1 MKSLHKLLAD
11 RLKRHFGDEGAIPPE
26 LRGLFAEIDAI
37 YRGMSEEKERL
48 VRSLAASSRELIQ
61 ATEEM
66 RAEKE
71 LLTVTLH
78 SIGEGVITTDTDG
91 NITLIN
97 RVAQELTGW
106 SQRDAMRES
115 IDHVFHVVDEHS
127 GRTYEG
133 PMAEIMSQGGT
144 MIKKETGVLV
154 SRDSTR
160 RDVSHSVAPIRNSLS
175 KVIGLV
181 VIFRDITEARKLEE
195 ERLRA
200 SRLESVGLL
209 AGGIAH
215 DFNNILTILLGNLS
229 LTLTQLS
236 DHPEAAE
243 LVEEGLRAGSRA
255 VDLTRQLLTFSKG
268 GTPIK
273 TTASVGDLVR
283 ESAIF
288 ALRGSNVRC
297 ELRIAP
303 DLFPVEIDK
312 GQIHQVVNNLVINAD
327 QAMPDGGKLLIGA
340 ENLVSWEENG
350 MILPAPRNVKVFIRD
365 QGVGI
370 PEEALDRIFD
380 PYFTTKRRGTGL
392 GLATSYSI
400 IKKHGGLLT
409 VDSKKGEGTTFYIYL
424 PASDRPLPLDE
435 GGPKVPIEGRR
446 GHLLIMDDE
455 EPILALVSKML
466 SHLGYQVD
474 LARDGGEALD
484 LYRRAKEADNPYDV
498 VILDLTIP
506 GGMGGCEAALRVL
519 EVDPQAAVIASS
531 GYSND
536 PVMSSYDEYGFRAV
550 LTKPYDLEQLQKVLI
565 DVMADS
571 WAMKE
576 AAP

>member
-1 MKSLHKLLAD
+1 MKSLHQLLAD
-11 RLKRHFGDEGAIPPE
+11 QLERHFGGADSAPGE
-26 LRGLFAEIDAI
+26 LEPWIREIDAA
-37 YRGMSEEKERL
+37 YRAVEGEKQELERSLEAKAAEL
-48 VRSLAASSRELIQ
+48 VR
-61 ATEEM
+61 ATDEM

-78 SIGEGVITTDTDG
+78 SIGEGVITTDTEG
-91 NITLIN
+91 QITLIN

-106 SQRDAMRES
+106 PQKDAVGQP
-115 IDHVFHVVDEHS
+115 IDHVFYVVDEAS
-127 GRTYEG
+127 GRTYEQS
-133 PMAEIMSQGGT
+133 MAEIMSRAGT
-144 MIKKETGVLV
+144 VIQKETGVLV
-154 SRDSTR
+154 ALDGTR
-160 RDVSHSVAPIRNSLS
+160 SDISHSAAPIRNSLS
-175 KVIGLV
+175 EVIGLV
-181 VIFRDITEARKLEE
+181 VIFRDITEARKIEE

-236 DHPEAAE
+236 NNPEAAE

-283 ESAIF
+283 ESAVF

-297 ELRIAP
+297 QLRIAP

-312 GQIHQVVNNLVINAD
+312 GQIHQVINNLVINAD
-327 QAMPDGGKLLIGA
+327 QAMPDGGELVIGA
-340 ENLVSWEENG
+340 ENMVSWEEKG
-350 MILPAPRNVKVFIRD
+350 MILPAPRNVKISIRD

-370 PEEALDRIFD
+370 PEDALDRIFD
-380 PYFTTKRRGTGL
+380 PYFTTKRQGTGL

-409 VDSKKGEGTTFYIYL
+409 VESRRGEGTTFYIYL
-424 PASDRPLPLDE
+424 PASNRPLLDDE
-435 GGPKVPIEGRR
+435 GVAPPPPEQCRGR
-446 GHLLIMDDE
+446 LLIMDDE
-455 EPILALVSKML
+455 EPILALVDRML

-474 LARDGGEALD
+474 LARHGGEALE
-484 LYRRAKEADNPYDV
+484 LYRKAAEEEQPYDV
-498 VILDLTIP
+498 VVLDLTIP

-519 EVDPQAAVIASS
+519 EVDPDAAVIASS

-550 LTKPYDLEQLQKVLI
+550 LTKPYDLEQLQKVLVE
-565 DVMADS
+565 VMAS
-571 WAMKE
+571 SQVIKE
-576 AAP
+576 AAS

>member
-11 RLKRHFGDEGAIPPE
+11 QLERHFGDMNSVPSELEG
-26 LRGLFAEIDAI
+26 LVDEIDAV
-37 YRGMSEEKERL
+37 YRAASAEKKH
-48 VRSLAASSRELIQ
+48 LASALEASSRELIQ
-61 ATEEM
+61 TTEAM
-66 RAEKE
+66 RGEKE

-78 SIGEGVITTDTDG
+78 SISEGVITSDTNG
-91 NITLIN
+91 QITLIN

-106 SQRDAMRES
+106 PQREAVGQS
-115 IDHVFHVVDEHS
+115 IDHVFYVVDEQS

-133 PMAEIMSQGGT
+133 PMSEIMSQAGT

-154 SRDSTR
+154 ARDSTR
-160 RDVSHSVAPIRNSLS
+160 RDISHSAAPIRNSKS
-175 KVIGLV
+175 EVIGLV
-181 VIFRDITEARKLEE
+181 VVFRDITESRKIEE

-229 LTLTQLS
+229 LTLTQLGE
-236 DHPEAAE
+236 HPDAAE

-273 TTASVGDLVR
+273 TTSSVGDLVR
-283 ESAIF
+283 ESAVF

-312 GQIHQVVNNLVINAD
+312 GQIHQVINNLVINAD
-327 QAMPDGGKLLIGA
+327 QAMPDGGELLIGA
-340 ENLVSWEENG
+340 ENLISWEENG
-350 MILPAPRNVKVFIRD
+350 MILPAPRNVKVYIRD

-400 IKKHGGLLT
+400 VKKHGGLLT

-424 PASDRPLPLDE
+424 PASDRPLPLAE
-435 GGPKVPIEGRR
+435 RSEEPPPEGRR

-455 EPILALVSKML
+455 EPILALVDKML
-466 SHLGYQVD
+466 SHLGYKVD
-474 LARDGGEALD
+474 LARHGGEALELFRQARD
-484 LYRRAKEADNPYDV
+484 EGNPYDV
-498 VILDLTIP
+498 VVLDLTIP

-550 LTKPYDLEQLQKVLI
+550 LTKPYDLDQLQKVLI
-565 DVMADS
+565 DVIMSSRALR
-571 WAMKE
+571 E
-576 AAP
+576 AAQ

>member
-11 RLKRHFGDEGAIPPE
+11 SLERHYGDEAAAPSAVRD
-26 LRGLFAEIDAI
+26 LLAEIDANF
-37 YRGMSEEKERL
+37 REMEADKERL
-48 VRSLAASSRELIQ
+48 ASSLAASSRELIH

-78 SIGEGVITTDTDG
+78 SIGEGVITSDTDG
-91 NITLIN
+91 KITLIN

-106 SQRDAMRES
+106 SQEDAVGES
-115 IDHVFHVVDEHS
+115 IDHVFYVVDEHS

-133 PMAEIMSQGGT
+133 PMSEIMSQAGT

-154 SRDSTR
+154 ARDSTR
-160 RDVSHSVAPIRNSLS
+160 RDISHSAAPIRNSLS

-181 VIFRDITEARKLEE
+181 VVFRDITEARKLEE

-236 DHPEAAE
+236 EHPEAAE

-327 QAMPDGGKLLIGA
+327 QAMPDGGNLLIGA

-370 PEEALDRIFD
+370 PDEALDRIFD

-400 IKKHGGLLT
+400 VKKHGGLLT

-435 GGPKVPIEGRR
+435 GGAKVPIEGRR

-455 EPILALVSKML
+455 EPILALVDKML
-466 SHLGYQVD
+466 SHLGYRVD
-474 LARDGGEALD
+474 LARDGGEALS
-484 LYRRAKEADNPYDV
+484 LYCQAMEEDNPYDV

-550 LTKPYDLEQLQKVLI
+550 LTKPYDLDQLQKVLI

-571 WAMKE
+571 WAMK
-576 AAP
+576 AAR